1 MTREPAPIASLE
13 SHFVSALTV
22 FDNLTSLLNDTT
34 PLSSPWGRIVVIV
47 AVFALA
53 WLVARATAWLAGR
66 ILAWHDRRQSD
77 TDLEATGKIVNLKRR
92 ETLVSV
98 IRTAITYGTFAVAA
112 VIAIGQLT
120 GGVDRLTAIAGASFA
135 LILAGFATQRL
146 LVDIIAGLTMFAERW
161 FSVGDTVT
169 VLVGAELQ
177 GVVEDVSL
185 RRTRLRALSG
195 EVIQVHNSQ
204 IQAVSVLPRGVKE
217 LAIEVFVAKREP
229 GERLVEDVVRILP
242 EGPTTF
248 IRRPWIE
255 HVEDLAHNL
264 TRIRLHAT
272 VAPGR
277 EWLAEEF
284 FTDLLKQRAGE
295 SLIVHGPVAFA
306 VDDRATRSYARAS
319 ATTRTAFGRTQ
330 RSAA

>member
-1 MTREPAPIASLE
+1 ML
-13 SHFVSALTV
+13 
-22 FDNLTSLLNDTT
+22 NLIGAMNDET
-34 PLSSPWGRIVVIV
+34 PFSSPLGRIVVIV
-47 AVFALA
+47 AVFVLA
-53 WLVARATAWLAGR
+53 WLVARATTWLAGR
-66 ILAWHDRRQSD
+66 VLAWHDRRHSD
-77 TDLEATGKIVNLKRR
+77 ADLEATGKIANLKRR

-98 IRTAITYGTFAVAA
+98 IRTGITYLTFAVAA
-112 VIAIGQLT
+112 VVAIAQLT

-135 LILAGFATQRL
+135 LIVAAFAVQRVL
-146 LVDIIAGLTMFAERW
+146 IDIIAGLTMFAERW
-161 FSVGDTVT
+161 YSVGDTVT
-169 VLVGAELQ
+169 LLVGGELQ

-185 RRTRLRALSG
+185 RRTRLRSLSG

-217 LAIEVFVAKREP
+217 LAIEIFVAKREP

-284 FTDLLKQRAGE
+284 FTDLLEQRAGE

-306 VDDRATRSYARAS
+306 VDERATRCSARAS
-319 ATTRTAFGRTQ
+319 ATTRTAFGRSQ
-330 RSAA
+330 RDAA

>member
-1 MTREPAPIASLE
+1 MT
-13 SHFVSALTV
+13 VNDM
-22 FDNLTSLLNDTT
+22 FDKLISLLNDNT

-47 AVFALA
+47 AVLLLA
-53 WLVARATAWLAGR
+53 WLVARSTAWAAGR

-77 TDLEATGKIVNLKRR
+77 ADLAATGKIANLKRR
-92 ETLVSV
+92 ETIVSV
-98 IRTAITYGTFAVAA
+98 IRTGITYVTFAIAA
-112 VIAIGQLT
+112 VIIVGQLT
-120 GGVDRLTAIAGASFA
+120 GGVDRLTAIAGASFV
-135 LILAGFATQRL
+135 LILAGFAMQRPL
-146 LVDIIAGLTMFAERW
+146 LDIVAGLTMFAERW

-169 VLVGAELQ
+169 LLVGAELQ

-185 RRTRLRALSG
+185 RRTRLRSLAG
-195 EVIQVHNSQ
+195 EVIHVHNSQ

-217 LAIEVFVAKREP
+217 LAIELFVAKREP

-284 FTDLLKQRAGE
+284 FTDLLKQRAGD

-306 VDDRATRSYARAS
+306 VDERATRSYARAS
-319 ATTRTAFGRTQ
+319 ATTRTAFGRSQ
-330 RSAA
+330 QSAA

>member
-1 MTREPAPIASLE
+1 MFDSLI
-13 SHFVSALTV
+13 
-22 FDNLTSLLNDTT
+22 NLLNDNT
-34 PLSSPWGRIVVIV
+34 PLSSPWGRVVVI
-47 AVFALA
+47 AALVIIA
-53 WLVARATAWLAGR
+53 WLVSRGSAIAARRVLV
-66 ILAWHDRRQSD
+66 WHERRHRD
-77 TDLEATGKIVNLKRR
+77 TDLEATGQITNLKRQ

-98 IRTAITYGTFAVAA
+98 IRTGITYLVFAVAA
-112 VIAIGQLT
+112 ILIVAQLT
-120 GGVDRLTAIAGASFA
+120 GGVDRLTALAGASFA
-135 LILAGFATQRL
+135 LILIGFAVQRIL
-146 LVDIIAGLTMFAERW
+146 IDILAGLMMFLERW
-161 FSVGDTVT
+161 YSVGDTVT
-169 VLVGAELQ
+169 IQAGAELQ

-195 EVIQVHNSQ
+195 EVINVHNSQ
-204 IQAVSVLPRGVKE
+204 IQAVKILPRGVKE

-248 IRRPWIE
+248 IRRPWVE
-255 HVEDLAHNL
+255 HVEELAHNL

-284 FTDLLKQRAGE
+284 FTDLLKQRAVD

-306 VDDRATRSYARAS
+306 VDERATRSYARAS
-319 ATTRTAFGRTQ
+319 ATTRTAFGRSQ
-330 RSAA
+330 RTAA

>member
-1 MTREPAPIASLE
+1 VTPASML
-13 SHFVSALTV
+13 
-22 FDNLTSLLNDTT
+22 DNFISLLNDNT

-53 WLVARATAWLAGR
+53 WLVARTTAWAAGR
-66 ILAWHDRRQSD
+66 ILAWHDRRHTD
-77 TDLEATGKIVNLKRR
+77 ADLEATGTISDLKRR

-98 IRTAITYGTFAVAA
+98 IRTGITYVTFAVAA
-112 VIAIGQLT
+112 VIIIGQLT
-120 GGVDRLTAIAGASFA
+120 GGVDRLTAIAGASFL
-135 LILAGFATQRL
+135 LILGGFATQRL
-146 LVDIIAGLTMFAERW
+146 LVDIIAGLTMFTERW

-169 VLVGAELQ
+169 LLVGAELQ
-177 GVVEDVSL
+177 GVVEDVTL

-229 GERLVEDVVRILP
+229 GERLVEEVVRILP

-284 FTDLLKQRAGE
+284 FTDLLKQRAGD

-306 VDDRATRSYARAS
+306 VDERATRSYARAS
-319 ATTRTAFGRTQ
+319 ATMRTAFGRSQ
-330 RSAA
+330 RNAA

>member
-1 MTREPAPIASLE
+1 
-13 SHFVSALTV
+13 
-22 FDNLTSLLNDTT
+22 
-34 PLSSPWGRIVVIV
+34 
-47 AVFALA
+47 
-53 WLVARATAWLAGR
+53 
-66 ILAWHDRRQSD
+66 
-77 TDLEATGKIVNLKRR
+77 
-92 ETLVSV
+92 
-98 IRTAITYGTFAVAA
+98 
-112 VIAIGQLT
+112 
-120 GGVDRLTAIAGASFA
+120 
-135 LILAGFATQRL
+135 
-146 LVDIIAGLTMFAERW
+146 VDIIAGLTMFAERW

-169 VLVGAELQ
+169 LLVGAELQ
-177 GVVEDVSL
+177 GVVEDVTL

-217 LAIEVFVAKREP
+217 LAIEVFVGKREP

-284 FTDLLKQRAGE
+284 FTDLLKQRASD

-306 VDDRATRSYARAS
+306 VDERATRSYARAS
-319 ATTRTAFGRTQ
+319 ATTRTAFGRSQ
-330 RSAA
+330 RNAA

>member
-1 MTREPAPIASLE
+1 MLDQLIK
-13 SHFVSALTV
+13 
-22 FDNLTSLLNDTT
+22 LLNDNT
-34 PLSSPWGRIVVIV
+34 PLSSPWGRVVVIV
-47 AVFALA
+47 SVFAIA
-53 WLVARATAWLAGR
+53 WIVARMTAWVAGR
-66 ILAWHDRRQSD
+66 ILVWHDRRQEKA
-77 TDLEATGKIVNLKRR
+77 DLQATGKMADLKRR

-98 IRTAITYGTFAVAA
+98 IRTGITYVTFAVALIVA
-112 VIAIGQLT
+112 IAQLT
-120 GGVDRLTAIAGASFA
+120 GGVDRLTALAGASFA
-135 LILAGFATQRL
+135 LILAGFAAQRL
-146 LVDIIAGLTMFAERW
+146 LVDILAGLTMFAERW
-161 FSVGDTVT
+161 YSVGDTVT
-169 VLVGAELQ
+169 LVAGGQLQ

-185 RRTRLRALSG
+185 RRTRLRSLSG

-217 LAIEVFVAKREP
+217 LAIELFVAKREP

-248 IRRPWIE
+248 VRRPWID

-284 FTDLLKQRAGE
+284 FTDLLKQRAGD
-295 SLIVHGPVAFA
+295 SLIVHGPVSFA
-306 VDDRATRSYARAS
+306 VDERATRSYARAS
-319 ATTRTAFGRTQ
+319 AATRTAFGRAQ
-330 RSAA
+330 RHAA

>member
-1 MTREPAPIASLE
+1 
-13 SHFVSALTV
+13 
-22 FDNLTSLLNDTT
+22 
-34 PLSSPWGRIVVIV
+34 
-47 AVFALA
+47 
-53 WLVARATAWLAGR
+53 
-66 ILAWHDRRQSD
+66 
-77 TDLEATGKIVNLKRR
+77 
-92 ETLVSV
+92 
-98 IRTAITYGTFAVAA
+98 
-112 VIAIGQLT
+112 
-120 GGVDRLTAIAGASFA
+120 
-135 LILAGFATQRL
+135 
-146 LVDIIAGLTMFAERW
+146 MFAERW

-169 VLVGAELQ
+169 LLVGGELQ

-248 IRRPWIE
+248 VRRPWVE
-255 HVEDLAHNL
+255 HVEDLSHNL

-284 FTDLLKQRAGE
+284 FTDLLKQRAGD

-306 VDDRATRSYARAS
+306 VDERATRSYARAS
-319 ATTRTAFGRTQ
+319 ATTRTAFGRSQ
-330 RSAA
+330 RNAA